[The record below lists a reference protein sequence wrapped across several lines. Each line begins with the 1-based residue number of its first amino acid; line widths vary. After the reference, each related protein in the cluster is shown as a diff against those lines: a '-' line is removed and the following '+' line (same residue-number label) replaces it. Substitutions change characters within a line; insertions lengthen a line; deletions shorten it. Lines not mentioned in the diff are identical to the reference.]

1 MSTLMQSLLDASP
14 FIPHGH
20 CYLWKTNLVLL
31 HLSSDAIIG
40 LAYYSI
46 PITLVYFAKKRQD
59 IPFQG
64 VFLLFGAFIIACG
77 TGHFM
82 DVWTLWHPVYWLSG
96 LIKAF
101 TAFISF
107 YTAIALLPLIPKALA
122 LPSPAQLEAANQALE
137 KEIKE
142 RKQAEA
148 DVLTLN
154 AELEERVKERTAQL
168 RQVNEILAA
177 EIDERIQASIALKQ
191 AEEKY
196 RSIFENAISGIFQA
210 TPNGQYLSAN
220 PALAK
225 IYGYSSPEELITNLT
240 KLNQQIYVDKNL
252 RDEFIQLM
260 YEYGAVF
267 NFEAQIYRQD
277 GSKIWISENTRAV
290 RDQKGTLLYYEGSV
304 EEITE
309 RKLAAAKLQESEQ
322 KLRQVI
328 DLVPHFIFAKN
339 QEGQFILANQAIAT
353 AYGTTV
359 DQIINKKDA
368 DFLLPSDI
376 LEQFRQEEL
385 QVINSGEPLHIPEQ
399 TVIDIHG
406 NIQIRQT
413 TKIPFHI
420 AGSDTAA
427 VLGIAIDI
435 TERKQVE
442 QELIESEAAIRAL
455 YEVTA
460 SGQLDFEQSLQKLL
474 TMGRQQFNLEVGILS
489 QVKNFHKTPDS
500 GMITP
505 APQPTEELANS
516 TPETRYQVI
525 ACQLPNNITTKGAI
539 FELWQTYCHETLQ
552 RQKPHYITSA
562 STSQWRDHPAYSA
575 FKMESYI
582 GAPVFVAGQIY
593 GTLCFSSF
601 KPRQKS
607 FKPLDIEL
615 LRLMAQWI
623 GGEIDRTLAA
633 QELALARD
641 RALAATQAKSE
652 FLATMS
658 HEIRTP
664 MNGVIGMTGLLLD
677 TQLTPQ
683 QREFVETIRHSGDA
697 LLTIINDILDFSK
710 IESGK
715 MDLEKQPFNLRT
727 CIEESLDLLATKAA
741 EKKLE
746 LAYQFDPQTPTRI
759 LGDVTRLRQ
768 ILVNLLGNA
777 VKFTETGEVVISVT
791 ARPLD
796 GSFSNEEESTQN
808 TTASLLQNPTYEI
821 QFAIKDTGIGIPP
834 ERLDRL
840 FKPFSQVDSSTTRK
854 YGGTGLGLAICKQLS
869 EMMGGTMWVESQLG
883 QGSTFYF
890 SAIAPSIVSSEL
902 PEWRNSPLLSQKRL
916 LIVDDNATNRKILTT
931 QAQSWGMTTR
941 AAQSAK
947 VALKWLKEGQQFDIA
962 ILDMQM
968 PEMDGLQLAAAIR
981 QVAGCQDLPLV
992 MLTSLGKPNNSSEQH
1007 NFAAFLTKP
1016 IKQSAL
1022 HDILMQILDGQPI
1035 KVLPASKSSEI
1046 EQLALTLPLRILVAE
1061 DNLVNQQ
1068 VALHLLQRMGYRA
1081 DVAGNGL
1088 EVLEAISRQPYD
1100 LVLMDMQMPE
1110 MDGLTATRQIC
1121 QMELG
1126 ERRPRIIAMTANA
1139 MLGDRELCLEAGM
1152 DDYISKPI
1160 LVQEL
1165 VQALSKCTAV
1175 KAVSPDVSTSVFD
1188 VIDLKLFAELQKMVN
1203 NETVL
1208 REVVQQ
1214 YLVDSPQQLTTLSEA
1229 IAGAAAKQIAS
1240 HDQETI
1246 KRAAHT
1252 LKSTSVMLGASH
1264 LSELC
1269 QQLEAI
1275 ALTASPTTYQA
1286 LVSDIKTEYEKVQT
1300 TLQQNLPQL
1309 ISQSKSD

>member
-1 MSTLMQSLLDASP
+1 MLTLMQSILDASP

-20 CYLWKTNLVLL
+20 CYLWKTNLVYL
-31 HLSSDAIIG
+31 HLISDSVIG

-46 PITLVYFAKKRQD
+46 PITLVYFVKKRQD
-59 IPFQG
+59 VPFNG

-96 LIKAF
+96 FLKAV

-107 YTAIALLPLIPKALA
+107 YTALALLELIPKALT
-122 LPSPAQLEAANQALE
+122 LPSPAQLAAANQALE
-137 KEIKE
+137 NEIKE

-148 DVLTLN
+148 NVLTLN
-154 AELEERVKERTAQL
+154 AELEQRVKQRTAEL
-168 RQVNEILAA
+168 RKVNDILAA

-210 TPNGQYLSAN
+210 TPNGCYLSAN

-225 IYGYSSPEELITNLT
+225 IHGYQSPEELIINLT
-240 KLNQQIYVDKNL
+240 ELKQQIYVDQNG
-252 RDEFIQLM
+252 RTEFTQIM
-260 YEYGAVF
+260 HEYGAVS
-267 NFEAQIYRQD
+267 NFESQIYRQD

-290 RDQKGTLLYYEGSV
+290 RDQKGVLLYYEGSV
-304 EEITE
+304 QEITE
-309 RKLAAAKLQESEQ
+309 RKIAAAKLQESEQ

-339 QEGQFILANQAIAT
+339 QEGQFILANQAMAT
-353 AYGTTV
+353 AYGTSV
-359 DQIINKKDA
+359 EQILNKKDS
-368 DFLLPSDI
+368 DFLRSSAT

-385 QVINSGEPLHIPEQ
+385 QVINSGKPLHIPEQ

-413 TKIPFHI
+413 TKIPFYI
-420 AGSDTAA
+420 AGSETAA

-435 TERKQVE
+435 TDRKQVE

-460 SGQLDFEQSLQKLL
+460 SGQLDFDQSLQKLL
-474 TMGRQQFNLEVGILS
+474 AMGRQQFNLEVGILA
-489 QVKNFHKTPDS
+489 QVKNFNKIPDS
-500 GMITP
+500 ASIKP
-505 APQPTEELANS
+505 AQQTTEPLATA

-552 RQKPHYITSA
+552 QQKPHYITSA

-601 KPRQKS
+601 QPRQKP
-607 FKPLDIEL
+607 FKALDIEL

-715 MDLEKQPFNLRT
+715 MDLEEQPFNLRT

-746 LAYQFDPQTPTRI
+746 LAYQFDPQTPSLI
-759 LGDVTRLRQ
+759 IGDVTRLRQ
-768 ILVNLLGNA
+768 ILVNLLANA
-777 VKFTETGEVVISVT
+777 VKFTEIGEVVISVS

-796 GSFSNEEESTQN
+796 GNRNYLEDSSTFP
-808 TTASLLQNPTYEI
+808 SLLPHPSYEI
-821 QFAIKDTGIGIPP
+821 QFAVKDTGIGIPP
-834 ERLDRL
+834 QRLDRL

-869 EMMGGTMWVESQLG
+869 EIMGGKMWVESQVG

-890 SAIAPSIVSSEL
+890 TAIAPAIASSEL
-902 PEWRNSPLLSQKRL
+902 PELRNPPQLSQKRL
-916 LIVDDNATNRKILTT
+916 LIVDDNATNRQILTT
-931 QAQSWGMTTR
+931 QAQSWGMITR
-941 AAQSAK
+941 AAQSAQE
-947 VALKWLKEGQQFDIA
+947 ALAWLKGGEHFDLA

-968 PEMDGLQLAAAIR
+968 PEMDGVGLAAAIR
-981 QVAGCQDLPLV
+981 QVPGCQNLALV
-992 MLTSLGKPNNSSEQH
+992 MLTSLDISE
-1007 NFAAFLTKP
+1007 
-1016 IKQSAL
+1016 
-1022 HDILMQILDGQPI
+1022 
-1035 KVLPASKSSEI
+1035 
-1046 EQLALTLPLRILVAE
+1046 
-1061 DNLVNQQ
+1061 
-1068 VALHLLQRMGYRA
+1068 
-1081 DVAGNGL
+1081 
-1088 EVLEAISRQPYD
+1088 
-1100 LVLMDMQMPE
+1100 
-1110 MDGLTATRQIC
+1110 
-1121 QMELG
+1121 
-1126 ERRPRIIAMTANA
+1126 NA
-1139 MLGDRELCLEAGM
+1139 
-1152 DDYISKPI
+1152 
-1160 LVQEL
+1160 
-1165 VQALSKCTAV
+1165 
-1175 KAVSPDVSTSVFD
+1175 
-1188 VIDLKLFAELQKMVN
+1188 
-1203 NETVL
+1203 
-1208 REVVQQ
+1208 
-1214 YLVDSPQQLTTLSEA
+1214 
-1229 IAGAAAKQIAS
+1229 
-1240 HDQETI
+1240 
-1246 KRAAHT
+1246 
-1252 LKSTSVMLGASH
+1252 
-1264 LSELC
+1264 
-1269 QQLEAI
+1269 
-1275 ALTASPTTYQA
+1275 
-1286 LVSDIKTEYEKVQT
+1286 
-1300 TLQQNLPQL
+1300 
-1309 ISQSKSD
+1309 